1 LSFIAGAELVPTVA
15 FTLVSVA
22 FVFAWMGK
30 IDAQATVGQL
40 QSTLAQERADRAAET
55 LAQERADRAAEALVQ
70 SEKAR
75 STEAAWQ
82 ARHQEI
88 TRDAQTKSRA
98 LDADRA
104 AGLAAADG
112 LRQRAAQLAAGNSAA
127 SDTDVAAFGPPD
139 ASRTAML
146 ADVLARVE
154 AAGRE
159 LAAIADAR
167 GMAGAACERAYDALQ
182 AP

>member
-1 LSFIAGAELVPTVA
+1 LSLIPGAELVPTVA
-15 FTLVSVA
+15 FTLVSIA

-30 IDAQATVGQL
+30 VDAQATVDQL
-40 QSTLAQERADRAAET
+40 QSTLAQERADRAAEA
-55 LAQERADRAAEALVQ
+55 LAQ

-75 STEAAWQ
+75 STEAAWR
-82 ARHQEI
+82 AKHQEI
-88 TRDAQTKSRA
+88 TRDAQTQSRA

-112 LRQRAAQLAAGNSAA
+112 LRQRAAQLAASNPTP
-127 SDTDVAAFGPPD
+127 SDPDVAVFGPPD

-159 LAAIADAR
+159 LASIADAR
-167 GMAGAACERAYDALQ
+167 GTAGAACERAYDALR